1 MLYREND
8 TQFVACR
15 DMIVRLGGRKMS
27 TAVFGPERRRAR
39 RCHNKQLD
47 DTSIVCTAP
56 QFHEAISMSFPP
68 TFNRL
73 YNVSESC
80 WSRRP
85 CARTSS
91 ACTVNCNRIPQSDV
105 TSWRPVISGASTDG
119 SATASI
125 YNSGLPCYTFSEI
138 LLGG

>member
-80 WSRRP
+80 WSRRSP
-85 CARTSS
+85 CACTSS

-105 TSWRPVISGASTDG
+105 TSGASTDG

-125 YNSGLPCYTFSEI
+125 YNSGLPYYTFSEI
-138 LLGG
+138 FPGG